1 MEAVLLTLTMKYN
14 SCHQWSTTSITHAV
28 LLLSPMKYYSYRAC
42 SITPVFPTTFPV
54 FGFAR
59 IGKTILAERSEG
71 MRNEVWRFFPLD
83 TSRCI
88 GHRSMLHLTSQ
99 HAPMGFSTHSLKTY
113 IMFGKNTRHI
123 QLKLAVHLTQTQN
136 KFSPRA
142 SSRFIETR
150 NKFAR
155 NPKQASRNLISCCS

>member
-1 MEAVLLTLTMKYN
+1 
-14 SCHQWSTTSITHAV
+14 
-28 LLLSPMKYYSYRAC
+28 MKYYSYRAC
-42 SITPVFPTTFPV
+42 STTPAFLTTFPV

-142 SSRFIETR
+142 SSRFIETL

-155 NPKQASRNLISCCS
+155 NPKQTSRNLISRCP